1 MDIYNIHKSEYMIL
15 LLCYFFPDYSI
26 DSTHCHYK
34 FQQVFYGYH
43 QADFKI
49 YMKSKF
55 TRLIKMIFK
64 RKISLW
70 AYTI

>member
-1 MDIYNIHKSEYMIL
+1 MIL
-15 LLCYFFPDYSI
+15 LLCQFFPDYSI

-43 QADFKI
+43 QTDFKI
-49 YMKSKF
+49 CMKSKF
-55 TRLIKMIFK
+55 TRLIKMTFK
-64 RKISLW
+64 SKISLC